1 MYVKYPKVNPND
13 RPDSWLLDDLE
24 FRASRPWVY
33 EKLGKHSSRFGDPR
47 LGLGLTKQHL
57 IEMFY
62 IFVDVS
68 MTYQLLATLKISRR

>member
-13 RPDSWLLDDLE
+13 RPDSWLVDDLE

-33 EKLGKHSSRFGDPR
+33 QKLGKHSSRFGDPR

-62 IFVDVS
+62 TFVNVS